1 MRILIMVHNLT
12 GGGAERVASL
22 WATGFQQRGHEVGM
36 ILNCNTHTP
45 VTYKIPATVKMY
57 NLCTNEIIAW
67 GTGKLYRKLHID
79 YYYVCKIKKII
90 SEYQPDVIICVLH
103 PWAEWTRKAT
113 TGLNIPI
120 INTEH
125 NSFERPKDSELTKI
139 MWQQKYE
146 WNKRYDH
153 VTVLTNADKL
163 CVNKV
168 LSNVSVL
175 PNPLVYTPI
184 SQLPNKEKIILAAG
198 RLDAW
203 HVKGFDLLIK
213 AWSKLSKNYSE
224 WKLQIAGNSKGLGKD
239 YLQSIASELNLGSQ
253 LEFIGY
259 QNDMLPVYRRASVFV
274 LSSRYEGFGMVL
286 IEAMSQGCA
295 SIACDYK
302 GRQREIITSNQ
313 EGVICPADDID
324 SLANAMQAVISNEEY
339 MNKLQLNAIERSKY
353 FSLDNTMDRWES
365 IFKKVGV
372 NNI

>member
-1 MRILIMVHNLT
+1 
-12 GGGAERVASL
+12 
-22 WATGFQQRGHEVGM
+22 
-36 ILNCNTHTP
+36 
-45 VTYKIPATVKMY
+45 
-57 NLCTNEIIAW
+57 
-67 GTGKLYRKLHID
+67 
-79 YYYVCKIKKII
+79 
-90 SEYQPDVIICVLH
+90 
-103 PWAEWTRKAT
+103 
-113 TGLNIPI
+113 
-120 INTEH
+120 
-125 NSFERPKDSELTKI
+125 

-184 SQLPNKEKIILAAG
+184 SHLPNKEKIILAAG

-224 WKLQIAGNSKGLGKD
+224 WKLQIAGNSKGLGKE

-372 NNI
+372 YNI